1 MVTPP
6 PDPRWCW
13 VATTLALAAAIA
25 CWPASPARSRLVAL
39 LAPARGPGGRL
50 GHLASWIAVEPRRGA
65 MVLVVSALCGGLLA
79 GAGGA
84 LAAGIASGVGYHRWR
99 AGAVRRGRASE
110 VAALLDAVAVMTAEL
125 RAGAHPASAAA
136 AAAAGGGVVRR
147 VLTSVAAGAQLGA
160 QVPALLERHAGKEP
174 AIADELSR
182 MAAAWALAERH
193 GATLAELM
201 DAVRADLE
209 ARVRLAGQIKAQ
221 LAGPRAS
228 SAVLAGLPVLGVA
241 LGQGIGANP
250 WQVLT
255 GTPVGQVLLVAGTGL
270 VCAGMLWSG
279 RITGKAVP
287 Q

>member
-1 MVTPP
+1 VVTPP
-6 PDPRWCW
+6 HDPRWSW
-13 VATTLALAAAIA
+13 VAAALTLATAIA

-50 GHLASWIAVEPRRGA
+50 GHLAGWIAVDPHRGVV
-65 MVLVVSALCGGLLA
+65 VLVVSALGGGLLA
-79 GAGGA
+79 GVGGA
-84 LAAGIASGVGYHRWR
+84 LAAAIASGVGYHRWR
-99 AGAVRRGRASE
+99 AGAVRRGHSTE

-125 RAGAHPASAAA
+125 RAGAHPAGAAASAAA
-136 AAAAGGGVVRR
+136 GAGVVHR

-160 QVPALLERHAGKEP
+160 QVPALLERHASNEP
-174 AIADELSR
+174 AIADELRR

-255 GTPVGQVLLVAGTGL
+255 GTPVGQVLLVVGTGL

>member
-6 PDPRWCW
+6 HDPRWSW
-13 VATTLALAAAIA
+13 VAVALSLAAAIA

-50 GHLASWIAVEPRRGA
+50 GHLAGWIAVDPHRGVV
-65 MVLVVSALCGGLLA
+65 VLVVSALGGGLLA
-79 GAGGA
+79 GIGGA
-84 LAAGIASGVGYHRWR
+84 LAAAIASGVGYHRWR
-99 AGAVRRGRASE
+99 AGAVRRGHSTE

-125 RAGAHPASAAA
+125 RAGAHPAGAAASAAA
-136 AAAAGGGVVRR
+136 GAGVVHR

-160 QVPALLERHAGKEP
+160 QVPALLERHASNEP
-174 AIADELSR
+174 AIADELRR

-255 GTPVGQVLLVAGTGL
+255 GTPVGQVLLVVGTGL

>member
-1 MVTPP
+1 VVTPP
-6 PDPRWCW
+6 HDPRWSW
-13 VATTLALAAAIA
+13 VAVALSLAAAIA

-50 GHLASWIAVEPRRGA
+50 GHLAGWIAVDPHRGVV
-65 MVLVVSALCGGLLA
+65 VLVVSALGGGLLA
-79 GAGGA
+79 GVGGA
-84 LAAGIASGVGYHRWR
+84 LAAAIASGVGYHRWR
-99 AGAVRRGRASE
+99 AGAVRRGHSTE

-125 RAGAHPASAAA
+125 RAGAHPAGAAASAAA
-136 AAAAGGGVVRR
+136 GAGVVHR

-160 QVPALLERHAGKEP
+160 QVPALLERHASNEP
-174 AIADELSR
+174 AIADELRR

-255 GTPVGQVLLVAGTGL
+255 GTPVGQVLLVVGTGL

>member
-1 MVTPP
+1 MVTAPL
-6 PDPRWCW
+6 DPRWSW
-13 VATTLALAAAIA
+13 VAATLALAAAVA

-39 LAPARGPGGRL
+39 LAPARGPGGCLGRL
-50 GHLASWIAVEPRRGA
+50 AGWIAVEPRRGA
-65 MVLVVSALCGGLLA
+65 VVLVVSALCGGLLA
-79 GAGGA
+79 GAGGTI
-84 LAAGIASGVGYHRWR
+84 AAGIASSFGYHRWR

-136 AAAAGGGVVRR
+136 AAAVGRGVVHR

-174 AIADELSR
+174 AIADELRR

-250 WQVLT
+250 WQVLA
-255 GTPVGQVLLVAGTGL
+255 GTPVGQGLLVVGTGL

>member
-1 MVTPP
+1 MTPP
-6 PDPRWCW
+6 HDPRWSW
-13 VATTLALAAAIA
+13 VAVALSLAAAIA

-50 GHLASWIAVEPRRGA
+50 GHLAGWIAVDPHRGVV
-65 MVLVVSALCGGLLA
+65 VLVVSALGGGLLA
-79 GAGGA
+79 GVGGA
-84 LAAGIASGVGYHRWR
+84 LAAAIASGVGYHRWR
-99 AGAVRRGRASE
+99 AGAVRRGHSTE

-125 RAGAHPASAAA
+125 RAGAHPAGAAASAAA
-136 AAAAGGGVVRR
+136 GAGVVHR

-160 QVPALLERHAGKEP
+160 QVPALLERHASNEP
-174 AIADELSR
+174 AIADELRR

-255 GTPVGQVLLVAGTGL
+255 GTPVGQVLLVVGTGL

>member
-1 MVTPP
+1 MTPP
-6 PDPRWCW
+6 PDPRWSW
-13 VATTLALAAAIA
+13 VVVALTLAAAIA
-25 CWPASPARSRLVAL
+25 CWPASPARSRLVTL

-50 GHLASWIAVEPRRGA
+50 GHLAGWIAVDPHRGVV
-65 MVLVVSALCGGLLA
+65 VLVVSVLVGGLLA
-79 GAGGA
+79 GIGGA
-84 LAAGIASGVGYHRWR
+84 LAAALASGVGYHRWR
-99 AGAVRRGRASE
+99 AGAVRRGHSSE

-125 RAGAHPASAAA
+125 RAGAHPAGAAASAAA
-136 AAAAGGGVVRR
+136 GAGVVHR

-160 QVPALLERHAGKEP
+160 QVPALLERHASNEP
-174 AIADELSR
+174 AIADELRR